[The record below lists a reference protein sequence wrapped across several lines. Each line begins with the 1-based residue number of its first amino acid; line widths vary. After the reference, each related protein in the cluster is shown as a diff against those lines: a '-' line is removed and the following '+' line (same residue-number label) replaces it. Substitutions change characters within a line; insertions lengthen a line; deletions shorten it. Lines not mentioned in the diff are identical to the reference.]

1 MLKHPLTHSH
11 VATRTLRLRD
21 DAGVAKGSRK
31 DGGEGIASGV
41 MDGRVE
47 ADTMGALYE
56 VATIRPMVGGAASKS
71 TVGADGVGDERR
83 RTEEEVEGKGGGVVV
98 WTVEPEA
105 VRDGDA
111 LEPGGGT
118 VGHSAVEETRAPL
131 GGRSGGEQGQEISR
145 NEGSSGD
152 RSGVWECSLVKGL
165 KAVQEMCTG

>member
-21 DAGVAKGSRK
+21 DAGVAKPQPKGAK

-41 MDGRVE
+41 MDDIVE

-83 RTEEEVEGKGGGVVV
+83 RTEEEVEGKGG
-98 WTVEPEA
+98 
-105 VRDGDA
+105 
-111 LEPGGGT
+111 
-118 VGHSAVEETRAPL
+118 
-131 GGRSGGEQGQEISR
+131 
-145 NEGSSGD
+145 
-152 RSGVWECSLVKGL
+152 
-165 KAVQEMCTG
+165 